1 MKTLYLDCFSGISG
15 NMLLGALLHVGLPEE
30 VLRKNLSLLPVHGYD
45 LIVTEVNKC
54 GISAIYVDV
63 KLNDDDHHDAD
74 HHHGHHHHRHL
85 SDVFQIIDDSQLSS
99 KIKTD
104 SKKIFLLLAQAEAKV
119 HGVGVEE
126 IHFHEVGA
134 VDSIVDIVGT
144 AIGLDYL
151 GIQAIYTSALQ
162 VGKGFIK
169 CAHGLMPIPAPA
181 TAELLKNIPYYN
193 GEMSKELVTPTGAAV
208 IAALSAGHG
217 NMPANFLSE
226 TIGYG
231 AGTWDLE
238 IPNVL
243 RMHVGEIKEERII
256 TKAFVVEANID
267 DLNPQIY
274 PYVMEKLLKMGAF
287 DVWLTPIIMKK
298 NRSATMLSV
307 LVNDLMLDQVIA
319 LIFEQT
325 STIGLRFY
333 ETERKIAMR
342 EIIDVKLPWG
352 KVKVKVSAYEGKICS
367 ITPEYEDC
375 KIIAD
380 EYKIPLKK
388 VQQAALETA
397 SIIIKGDAIP
407 EI

>member
-63 KLNDDDHHDAD
+63 KLNDDHHHHDD
-74 HHHGHHHHRHL
+74 HDHHRHL
-85 SDVFQIIDDSQLSS
+85 SDVFQIIDDSRLSP
-99 KIKTD
+99 KVKAD

-134 VDSIVDIVGT
+134 VDAIVDIVGT

-162 VGKGFIK
+162 VGKGFVK

-181 TAELLKNIPYYN
+181 TAELLKNIPYYS
-193 GEMSKELVTPTGAAV
+193 GETSKELVTPTGAAV
-208 IAALSAGHG
+208 IAALSTGHG
-217 NMPANFLSE
+217 NMPANFLSK

-243 RMHVGEIKEERII
+243 RMHVGEIKEESVIAK
-256 TKAFVVEANID
+256 TFVVEANID

-274 PYVMEKLLKMGAF
+274 PYVMDKLLKMGVF

-307 LVNDLMLDQVIA
+307 LVNDSLLDQVIA

-325 STIGLRFY
+325 STIGLRY
-333 ETERKIAMR
+333 YATERKIAMR
-342 EIIDVKLPWG
+342 EMIDVKLPWG

-407 EI
+407 ET

>member
-63 KLNDDDHHDAD
+63 KLNDDDGHHHDDDD
-74 HHHGHHHHRHL
+74 HHHHHRHL
-85 SDVFQIIDDSQLSS
+85 SDVLQIIDDSRLSP
-99 KIKTD
+99 KVKAD
-104 SKKIFLLLAQAEAKV
+104 SKKIFLLLAQGEAKV

-134 VDSIVDIVGT
+134 VDAIVDIVGT

-162 VGKGFIK
+162 VGKGFVK

-181 TAELLKNIPYYN
+181 TAELLKNIPYYS
-193 GEMSKELVTPTGAAV
+193 GETSKELVTPTGAAV
-208 IAALSAGHG
+208 IAALSTGYG
-217 NMPANFLSE
+217 NMPANFLSK

-243 RMHVGEIKEERII
+243 RMHVGEIKEESVI
-256 TKAFVVEANID
+256 TTTCVVEANID

-274 PYVMEKLLKMGAF
+274 PYVMEKLLKMGVF

-307 LVNDLMLDQVIA
+307 LVNDSMLDQVIA

-325 STIGLRFY
+325 STIGLRY
-333 ETERKIAMR
+333 YATERKIAMR
-342 EIIDVKLPWG
+342 EMIDVKLPWG

-375 KIIAD
+375 KLIAD

-388 VQQAALETA
+388 VQQTALETA

>member
-1 MKTLYLDCFSGISG
+1 
-15 NMLLGALLHVGLPEE
+15 
-30 VLRKNLSLLPVHGYD
+30 
-45 LIVTEVNKC
+45 
-54 GISAIYVDV
+54 
-63 KLNDDDHHDAD
+63 
-74 HHHGHHHHRHL
+74 
-85 SDVFQIIDDSQLSS
+85 
-99 KIKTD
+99 
-104 SKKIFLLLAQAEAKV
+104 
-119 HGVGVEE
+119 
-126 IHFHEVGA
+126 
-134 VDSIVDIVGT
+134 
-144 AIGLDYL
+144 
-151 GIQAIYTSALQ
+151 
-162 VGKGFIK
+162 
-169 CAHGLMPIPAPA
+169 MPIPAPA

-208 IAALSAGHG
+208 IAALSTGHG

-243 RMHVGEIKEERII
+243 RMHVGEIKEESVI
-256 TKAFVVEANID
+256 TKAIVVEANID

-274 PYVMEKLLKMGAF
+274 PYVMEKLLKMDVF

-307 LVNDLMLDQVIA
+307 LVNDSMLNQVIK

-388 VQQAALETA
+388 VQQTALETA
-397 SIIIKGDAIP
+397 SIIIKKDAIP
-407 EI
+407 EN

>member
-30 VLRKNLSLLPVHGYD
+30 VLRKKLSLLPVHGYD
-45 LIVTEVNKC
+45 LIVTKVNKC

-63 KLNDDDHHDAD
+63 KLNDDDHHHD
-74 HHHGHHHHRHL
+74 HHDHHHRHL

-99 KIKTD
+99 KIKAD

-134 VDSIVDIVGT
+134 VDAIVDIVGT
-144 AIGLDYL
+144 VIGLDYL

-162 VGKGFIK
+162 VGKGFVK

-193 GEMSKELVTPTGAAV
+193 GEMGKELVTPTGAAV
-208 IAALSAGHG
+208 IASLSTGHG

-238 IPNVL
+238 FPNVL
-243 RMHVGEIKEERII
+243 RMHVGEIKKENAI

-267 DLNPQIY
+267 DLNPQVY
-274 PYVMEKLLKMGAF
+274 PYVMEKLLEMDVF

-307 LVNDLMLDQVIA
+307 LVTNSILDQVIKV
-319 LIFEQT
+319 IFEQT

-333 ETERKIAMR
+333 ETERKIALR

-352 KVKVKVSAYEGKICS
+352 KVKVKVSSYEGKICS

-388 VQQAALETA
+388 VQQTALETA
-397 SIIIKGDAIP
+397 SIIIKKDAIP
-407 EI
+407 EN